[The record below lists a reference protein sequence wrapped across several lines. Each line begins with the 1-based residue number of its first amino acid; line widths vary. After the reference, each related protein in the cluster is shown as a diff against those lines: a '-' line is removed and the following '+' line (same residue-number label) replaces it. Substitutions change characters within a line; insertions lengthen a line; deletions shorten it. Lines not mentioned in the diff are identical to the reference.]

1 MEQTALLAG
10 PAYIGQ
16 AQGEEKKCI
25 KRGAE
30 GPGVFLSCVCAF
42 CLSFSFSISLSLLF
56 TSLCRHALKPRG
68 CIFLYFLNKT
78 DPSKNCNT
86 DCLRP
91 VGRRGLLCPSLQIFV
106 VTKQNRGDYTPL
118 TNQPTSSVLVG
129 LTFQGRAGH
138 KNLNLDVDQPGLN
151 LRDLPQRS

>member
-1 MEQTALLAG
+1 MLFRSGPQVEQTALLAS
-10 PAYIGQ
+10 PIYIRQ
-16 AQGEEKKCI
+16 AWRGGEKTGKKRSQRA
-25 KRGAE
+25 RG
-30 GPGVFLSCVCAF
+30 LSR
-42 CLSFSFSISLSLLF
+42 SLLF
-56 TSLCRHALKPRG
+56 VSFVSHALMPRG

-151 LRDLPQRS
+151 LRDLPQRP